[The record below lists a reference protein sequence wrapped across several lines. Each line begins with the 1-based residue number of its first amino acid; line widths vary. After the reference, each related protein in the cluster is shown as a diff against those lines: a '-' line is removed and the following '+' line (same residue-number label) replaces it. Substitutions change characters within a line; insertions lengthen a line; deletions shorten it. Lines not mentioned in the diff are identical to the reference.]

1 MKVSK
6 IRQKLEQFLEVLEDI
21 PADKDIKLRSN
32 TYMIAEDG
40 DFFLGFSG
48 YDGGYLTLSD
58 IEETDEDEDHGFES
72 MDEFIYF
79 LYYEEIADIIL
90 DASAEDVIGALSG
103 LFYDD
108 SYENIEV
115 LYYDFFVSDSRK
127 DNIQYLVEEIE
138 ELILG

>member
-6 IRQKLEQFLEVLEDI
+6 IRKKLEQFLEVLEDI

-32 TYMIAEDG
+32 TYRIAEDG

-58 IEETDEDEDHGFES
+58 IEETDEDEDYVFES
-72 MDEFIYF
+72 MDDFIDF
-79 LYYEEIADIIL
+79 LYYEEIADIIPY
-90 DASAEDVIGALSG
+90 ASAEDIIGALSG

-115 LYYDFFVSDSRK
+115 LYYDFFVSESRK
-127 DNIQYLVEEIE
+127 DNIQYLIKNIREV
-138 ELILG
+138 LDL